1 MLLVEW
7 RIQHRT
13 VTESTNK
20 DALGGKPGDVFV
32 ADMQTAGRGRLDH
45 RWLSSPGENLMMS
58 AVVDVADVSP
68 QEAATL
74 PLVAGLAAAQA
85 VCGIFS
91 GNGGERLSADV
102 KVKWPNDIL
111 VGRRKLCGILCERN
125 GDSVIIGI
133 GMNVNQTVFPP
144 EISERAT
151 SIRLELCAGQDVGR
165 VRDEVLNRL
174 SECVAQWR
182 QDGFASLQPLLSEF
196 DCLKGRRVAVRR
208 TDDDGAPADGICG
221 GIRSDGMLD
230 VAGEAIS
237 AGEAHVLA

>member
-85 VCGIFS
+85 ACGIFS
-91 GNGGERLSADV
+91 GNGGESLSSDV